1 MTTKDRLPETL
12 IEAVRYF
19 SERQTCVD
27 FVAQLRWPSGP
38 VCPSCQGIEHSYLT
52 TRYVWKCKACKRQ
65 FSVKVGT
72 IFEDSALPLDKWLC
86 SVWLIANSK
95 NGISSHE
102 LARSVG
108 ITQKSAWFVLHRV
121 RLAMQTGTFERVGNA
136 GTGTEVDETFV
147 GGKAKN
153 MHKAAKTRR
162 GISQGVVNSDKTIV
176 VGAVERDGE
185 VRAEVV
191 ADRATESLVG
201 FVKRNVH
208 AGTRLYTDAYRPY
221 CRLATEYDHEI
232 VDHAVEYARGQVHTN
247 GIENF
252 WSLLK
257 RGLAGTYISV
267 DPLHLQRY
275 VDERVYTFNHR
286 HQDDLPRF
294 ADVLTQVA
302 GRRLSY
308 AELTGNA

>member
-1 MTTKDRLPETL
+1 MSKNRLPETL

-19 SERQTCVD
+19 SDPQVCVD
-27 FVAQLRWPSGP
+27 FVASLRWPSGP
-38 VCPSCQGIEHSYLT
+38 VCPSCEGTEHSYLT
-52 TRYVWKCKACKRQ
+52 TRRLWKCKACKRQ

-72 IFEDSALPLDKWLC
+72 IFEDSALGLDKWLV
-86 SVWLIANSK
+86 SIWLIANSK

-121 RLAMQTGTFERVGNA
+121 RLAMQTGTFERLGGN
-136 GTGTEVDETFV
+136 GPTEIDETFV

-153 MHKAAKTRR
+153 MHKAAKERR
-162 GISQGVVNSDKTIV
+162 GITQGVTNSDKTIV
-176 VGAVERDGE
+176 VGAVERDGQ
-185 VRAEVV
+185 VRAEVT
-191 ADRATESLVG
+191 ADRATKSLVA

-208 AGTRLYTDAYRPY
+208 AGTRIYTDAYRPY

-252 WSLLK
+252 WSCLK
-257 RGLAGTYISV
+257 RGLSGTYISV

-294 ADVLTQVA
+294 ADVLAQVA
-302 GRRLSY
+302 GRRLTY
-308 AELTGNA
+308 ATLTGNA

>member
-1 MTTKDRLPETL
+1 MNKNRLPETL

-19 SERQTCVD
+19 SEPQVCVD

-38 VCPSCQGIEHSYLT
+38 VCPSCQGTEHSYLT
-52 TRYVWKCKACKRQ
+52 TRRLWKCKACKRQ

-72 IFEDSALPLDKWLC
+72 IFEDSALPLDKWLV
-86 SVWLIANSK
+86 SIWLIANSK

-102 LARSVG
+102 LHRSVG

-121 RLAMQTGTFERVGNA
+121 RLAMQTGTFERLGSSD
-136 GTGTEVDETFV
+136 GDGTEIDETFV
-147 GGKAKN
+147 GGRAKN
-153 MHKAAKTRR
+153 MHAAAKKRR
-162 GISQGVVNSDKTIV
+162 GISQGLKVETKAVVA
-176 VGAVERDGE
+176 GAVERDGE
-185 VRAEVV
+185 VRAEVLPG
-191 ADRATESLVG
+191 RKHPELTE

-208 AGTRLYTDAYRPY
+208 AGTRIYTDAYRPY

-232 VDHAVEYARGQVHTN
+232 VDHAVEYARGAVHTN

-257 RGLAGTYISV
+257 RGLGGTYISV

-286 HQDDLPRF
+286 DQDDLPRF
-294 ADVLTQVA
+294 ADVLAQIA
-302 GRRLSY
+302 GRRLTY